1 MSFRLLRYHHFDI
14 MRTLCFVTLAVLI
27 VTVTSRA
34 PRDPNM
40 RERDEGGTACIF
52 SPVYWGSEFIIM

>member
-34 PRDPNM
+34 PRDPNSGKEM
-40 RERDEGGTACIF
+40 KEVQPAFF
-52 SPVYWGSEFIIM
+52 SLSIGDPSL